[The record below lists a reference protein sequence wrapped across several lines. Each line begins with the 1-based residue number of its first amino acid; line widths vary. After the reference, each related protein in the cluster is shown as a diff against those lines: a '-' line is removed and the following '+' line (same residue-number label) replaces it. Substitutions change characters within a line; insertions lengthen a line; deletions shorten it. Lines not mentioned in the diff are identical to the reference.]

1 MSNSDPSAKPIP
13 KKLPK
18 VVIMMIE
25 KNNMVMAIK
34 TLAADEDI
42 SMNEAKIRIDDYE
55 AELKLKQQ
63 QKLSS
68 IATKQGIPNAT
79 PSASASTSTS
89 GQDLKRLQKAVD
101 NQLHDIGYKKPL
113 VPYWGKRLFIMT
125 LIMLGLFG
133 ILWRVFG

>member
-79 PSASASTSTS
+79 PSAS
-89 GQDLKRLQKAVD
+89 GQDFKRLQKAVD

-133 ILWRVFG
+133 ILWRAFG

>member
-1 MSNSDPSAKPIP
+1 
-13 KKLPK
+13 
-18 VVIMMIE
+18 MMIE

-68 IATKQGIPNAT
+68 IATKQGIPYAT
-79 PSASASTSTS
+79 RSASE
-89 GQDLKRLQKAVD
+89 QDYKRLQKAVD
-101 NQLHDIGYKKPL
+101 TQLHDIGYKKPL